1 MQAQYNPSP
10 FLAVLARLDGFSPVE
25 FRTAL
30 DSHRVVKASLM
41 RGTLHVV
48 GAAEYQ
54 MYASAVDGPVTRL
67 WNTWL
72 GKLLDVEPMQAA
84 LLALATQVRAAM
96 TRWSPSARTG
106 RASTSRRRRSGR
118 RSAVG
123 SSPGATR
130 GCCVRRTRPGW
141 KRTDATGTSP
151 PDRCAPDGRH
161 RPEKGLW

>member
-1 MQAQYNPSP
+1 
-10 FLAVLARLDGFSPVE
+10 
-25 FRTAL
+25 
-30 DSHRVVKASLM
+30 M

-84 LLALATQVRAAM
+84 LLALADPGPCSHDEVVAFCAH
-96 TRWSPSARTG
+96 W
-106 RASTSRRRRSGR
+106 ASEHFRRMRSGR

-151 PDRCAPDGRH
+151 PDRCAPNGRH